1 MRPPDRWRPEA
12 TDRDLRRVR
21 ARPAVGVGADPPR
34 PTLRPVHLL
43 SADRVG
49 AEVEGRTLF
58 TGASF
63 GLSSDDRVAVVG
75 PNGVGKTTLLRIVAG
90 DRAPDQG
97 EVVTRA
103 QLRVGFLA
111 QDPTLTGS
119 SAHDVVV
126 GADPLVRPDEAD
138 ALLDR
143 VGIAPDQPLAS
154 MSGGQHRRV
163 ALARTL
169 VAPADLLVL
178 DEPTNHLDVD
188 TIDWLEEELRR
199 RACGLVLVTHDRYV
213 LERLT
218 NRMLDLVPPA
228 PGEPAEVWWHDGS
241 YSSLLVARA
250 ERAAA
255 RQRATARARNLLRKE
270 VAWLQRGPKART
282 SKPRFRREQVEVLR
296 TAAAGD
302 PDARPLELGTGRR
315 RLGTDVFELEGVTV
329 VRGDHTV
336 LDQVDL
342 GIGPGERV
350 GVVGPNGAGKT
361 TLLHVLAGRL
371 APTSGTVR
379 VGRTVEVGLYEQAAG
394 AGLDPDQ
401 TVLDSVVAVAPHV
414 PLATGETLPAHRL
427 AERFGFDGTVQRTP
441 IGLLS
446 GGERRR
452 VALLHLLVAAP
463 NVLLLDEPTND
474 LDLDTLATLEDHL
487 DGFAGTLVVAS
498 HDRYVLDRLTDR
510 TLEVDG
516 GRVVDH
522 LDVDAYRGAVH
533 ARRAA
538 AAARGTGGEAV
549 SARDNRS
556 RQEARR
562 QVRSLEQRLDR
573 LTSRREELHRDMAAA
588 ATDPDRLLAL
598 QTELGGVEGAIGE
611 AEEAWLAVALA
622 ADPDG

>member
-1 MRPPDRWRPEA
+1 
-12 TDRDLRRVR
+12 
-21 ARPAVGVGADPPR
+21 
-34 PTLRPVHLL
+34 
-43 SADRVG
+43 
-49 AEVEGRTLF
+49 
-58 TGASF
+58 
-63 GLSSDDRVAVVG
+63 
-75 PNGVGKTTLLRIVAG
+75 
-90 DRAPDQG
+90 
-97 EVVTRA
+97 
-103 QLRVGFLA
+103 
-111 QDPTLTGS
+111 
-119 SAHDVVV
+119 VV

-218 NRMLDLVPPA
+218 NRMLDLVPTA
-228 PGEPAEVWWHDGS
+228 PDEPAEVWWHDGS
-241 YSSLLVARA
+241 YSSLLAARA

-270 VAWLQRGPKART
+270 IAWLQRGPKART

-296 TAAAGD
+296 SAAAGD
-302 PDARPLELGTGRR
+302 PEARPLDLGTGRR
-315 RLGTDVFELEGVTV
+315 RLGDDVFELEEVTV
-329 VRGDHTV
+329 VRGEHTV
-336 LDQVDL
+336 LDRVDL
-342 GIGPGERV
+342 GIGPGERSGWSDRTGRARPPCCTCSPAGWHRRAARSV
-350 GVVGPNGAGKT
+350 SAGPSSSASTNRPPVPGST
-361 TLLHVLAGRL
+361 RRRRCSTRC
-371 APTSGTVR
+371 
-379 VGRTVEVGLYEQAAG
+379 
-394 AGLDPDQ
+394 
-401 TVLDSVVAVAPHV
+401 VAVAPHV
-414 PLATGETLPAHRL
+414 PLASGETLPAHRL

-516 GRVVDH
+516 GRIVPTSTSTPT
-522 LDVDAYRGAVH
+522 APRSTRAGPRPWRGPPAAVAVTPTAAT
-533 ARRAA
+533 ARATVAA
-538 AAARGTGGEAV
+538 GTGSAV
-549 SARDNRS
+549 AGTAKQARDNRS
-556 RQEARR
+556 RQAARR
-562 QVRSLEQRLDR
+562 QVRSLEQRLEKLTGHGATSCTPGWSRPRPTRAGCWRCRPSSRGWNADR
-573 LTSRREELHRDMAAA
+573 RGRGSLAGGRPRRRAGALTAGPVGPRGGSPRRGSPRRHATVRASWRPALRAAREERRRDEMQGSRWEATRSRAGRASRSCSTGQPDA
-588 ATDPDRLLAL
+588 ATSC
-598 QTELGGVEGAIGE
+598 
-611 AEEAWLAVALA
+611 
-622 ADPDG
+622 